1 MGIFEKRRMK
11 KFMEFVGGYRE
22 EDPTTHQGTITSVPD
37 NLIVRFEFGQG
48 YDGPSLWQ
56 VWP

>member
-22 EDPTTHQGTITSVPD
+22 EDPTTHQGTITFIPPK
-37 NLIVRFEFGQG
+37 G
-48 YDGPSLWQ
+48 
-56 VWP
+56 

>member
-22 EDPTTHQGTITSVPD
+22 EDPTTHQGTITFYPSER
-37 NLIVRFEFGQG
+37 LTVRFEFG
-48 YDGPSLWQ
+48 
-56 VWP
+56 